1 MKSVPYLR
9 CLLICSAAALAAACA
24 SESELVAIR
33 LDTNHPL
40 YLSDACQQSLAKVES
55 HKTAKQVSTLATP
68 LLVVLSAGLLIPV
81 VAANAGLDTAD
92 HVDASNLASRC
103 GGKGKSNVEIAGKVV
118 QGAALGMVS
127 VIPNK

>member
-1 MKSVPYLR
+1 MKSISYLR
-9 CLLICSAAALAAACA
+9 CLLMCAAAVVVAACA

-33 LDTNHPL
+33 LDTSHPL
-40 YLSDACQQSLAKVES
+40 YLSEACQQSLAKVES
-55 HKTAKQVSTLATP
+55 HKTVKQVSTLATP

-81 VAANAGLDTAD
+81 VAANAGLETVDQ
-92 HVDASNLASRC
+92 VDASDLASRC
-103 GGKGKSNVEIAGKVV
+103 GGKGKSRVEVAGRVV